1 MAMSMSIKFI
11 IGSRHV
17 RIGLALGLIAV
28 SVWAFAPFLT
38 YRISSSAFLNAEIR
52 RVTAPI
58 AGHLSD
64 ELPPKGQYIP
74 QPSKLMLIKSYT
86 IDRRRL
92 LDLER
97 QLAEANEKTKLAS
110 QQLAEIAALDR
121 ELEQRLG
128 VHREGVTKRLGH
140 EISEASA
147 EKIGCFAEVQHRR
160 DISQLMK
167 GLVQAG
173 NTSHIR
179 SAEASALQQAIATK
193 CEMASVRLER
203 LKAELSSVAKG
214 VFVRDAVNDVPYSQ
228 QQRERLF
235 VRRQELEMV
244 AHHERARPTQ
254 LALEIAEE
262 RRRLEQL
269 GQYSVTLPADHVVWA
284 VPASPGSA
292 VTEGQ
297 MVLDLVDCNHR
308 FVAVELPEREF
319 EQIKPNDP
327 ASVRLIGSTRW
338 LVGTV
343 RQVRGSAARGDD
355 RLLAAHVPAPTS
367 GHITVEVALP
377 DDDPIATVGRGYC
390 GIGRLAEVRFQRARP
405 AFLER
410 AERFLW
416 SFFQGWP
423 PPDELARQ

>member
-1 MAMSMSIKFI
+1 MSVKAI
-11 IGSRHV
+11 IGNRRV

-28 SVWAFAPFLT
+28 SVLVFAPFLT
-38 YRISSSAFLNAEIR
+38 YRISSSAFLNAEIL

-58 AGHLSD
+58 AGQLSD

-74 QPSKLMLIKSYT
+74 QRSKLVLIKSHT
-86 IDRRRL
+86 VDRRRL

-97 QLAEANEKTKLAS
+97 QLAEANEKINITG
-110 QQLAEIAALDR
+110 QQLAEIAGLDR
-121 ELEQRLG
+121 ELEQRIG
-128 VHREGVTKRLGH
+128 VHRDGFAKRLGH
-140 EISEASA
+140 EISEASV
-147 EKIGCFAEVQHRR
+147 EKIGCFAEMQHRR
-160 DISQLMK
+160 DISLLMK

-179 SAEASALQQAIATK
+179 AAEASALQQAIATK
-193 CEMASVRLER
+193 CEMASARLER
-203 LKAELSSVAKG
+203 LKAELSSVDKG

-235 VRRQELEMV
+235 LRRQELEME
-244 AHHERARPTQ
+244 ARQQRARPT
-254 LALEIAEE
+254 LFALEIAEE
-262 RRRLEQL
+262 RGRLEHL
-269 GQYSVTLPADHVVWA
+269 GQYIVTLPADHVVWA

-297 MVLDLVDCNHR
+297 TVLDLADCNHR
-308 FVAVELPEREF
+308 FIAVELPEREF

-327 ASVRLIGSTRW
+327 ASVRLIGSTQW
-338 LVGTV
+338 LEGRV
-343 RQVRGSAARGDD
+343 RQIRGSAARGDD
-355 RLLAAHVPAPTS
+355 RLLAAHVPTPTS

-377 DDDPIATVGRGYC
+377 DDDAMSTAGRGYC

-405 AFLER
+405 ALLER

-416 SFFQGWP
+416 SLSPGRSS
-423 PPDELARQ
+423 PDELAGQ

>member
-1 MAMSMSIKFI
+1 MSIKSI

-17 RIGLALGLIAV
+17 RIALALALIAV
-28 SVWAFAPFLT
+28 SVWGFAPFLT
-38 YRISSSAFLNAEIR
+38 YRVSSSAFLNAEIL

-58 AGHLSD
+58 AGRLSD
-64 ELPPKGQYIP
+64 ELPLKGQYIP
-74 QPSKLMLIKSYT
+74 QPSKLMLIKSHSV
-86 IDRRRL
+86 DRRRL

-97 QLAEANEKTKLAS
+97 QLAEAGEKIKLAS
-110 QQLAEIAALDR
+110 QQLAEIAVLDR
-121 ELEQRLG
+121 ELEQRIG
-128 VHREGVTKRLGH
+128 VHREGVTKRLSH

-147 EKIGCFAEVQHRR
+147 EKIGCFAEVKHRR
-160 DISQLMK
+160 DISVLMK

-179 SAEASALQQAIATK
+179 SAEASALQQSIATK
-193 CEMASVRLER
+193 CEMASARLER
-203 LKAELSSVAKG
+203 LEAELSSVEKG

-235 VRRQELEMV
+235 LRRQELEMET
-244 AHHERARPTQ
+244 HQERARPSQ

-262 RRRLEQL
+262 RQRLEQL
-269 GQYSVTLPADHVVWA
+269 GQYIVTLPTDHVVWA

-297 MVLDLVDCNHR
+297 TVLDLADCNHR
-308 FVAVELPEREF
+308 FIAVELPEREF

-327 ASVRLIGSTRW
+327 ASVRLIGSTQW
-338 LVGTV
+338 LEGRV

-355 RLLAAHVPAPTS
+355 RLLAAHVPATTL

-377 DDDPIATVGRGYC
+377 DDDPLAIADRGYC

-410 AERFLW
+410 AENFLW
-416 SFFQGWP
+416 SFSQGRSS
-423 PPDELARQ
+423 PDELSGQ